1 VLALATLSGLIV
13 RRTGVALMIRI
24 ASQENRTTNIVCKTV
39 SRDELADGLSALG
52 AGAVPAFVERRMVI
66 SRYRG

>member
-1 VLALATLSGLIV
+1 
-13 RRTGVALMIRI
+13 MIRI